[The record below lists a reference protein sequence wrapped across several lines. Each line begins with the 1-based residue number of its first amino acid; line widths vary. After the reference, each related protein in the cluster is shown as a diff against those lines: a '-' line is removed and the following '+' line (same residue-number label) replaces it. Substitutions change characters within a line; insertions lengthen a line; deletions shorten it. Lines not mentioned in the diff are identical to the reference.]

1 MAKGS
6 DIPPEVRRFV
16 TEHLQSIAQ
25 LELLMRLHDAGQ
37 QSFTAAD
44 LSRDLRTSERA
55 VFGQLTDLFGAGIIS
70 VEDAD
75 VPRWRFNPSGAEAGT
90 VDELAGCVRQRKR
103 AVHNLILATPNSDVQ
118 VFSEAFRL
126 RKDKP

>member
-1 MAKGS
+1 MGKGS

-16 TEHLQSIAQ
+16 TDHLQSIAQ
-25 LELLMRLHDAGQ
+25 LELLMQLHDAGQ
-37 QSFTAAD
+37 WFTAAD

-55 VFGQLTDLFGAGIIS
+55 VFGHLTDLFGAGIVS

-75 VPRWRFNPSGAEAGT
+75 TPRWRLNPSSPHRPA
-90 VDELAGCVRQRKR
+90 VDELAVCVRQRRR